1 MAKKSQCVTYA
12 THKALSLLHGP
23 VCRLKFRSRG
33 VAAAVVVATFLVGCA
48 SELAVVEKDFGTA
61 NRIMLTEQTIN
72 PKAPSNNDAAVG
84 LDGIKAVS
92 SFTSSYR
99 KSEASKKE
107 LRQPIE
113 ISFK

>member
-1 MAKKSQCVTYA
+1 MTLHLHYLTYVTSN
-12 THKALSLLHGP
+12 TLALIH
-23 VCRLKFRSRG
+23 RLKFYFCG
-33 VAAAVVVATFLVGCA
+33 VTTAVVIATLLVGCA

-72 PKAPSNNDAAVG
+72 PQAPINNDAAVG
-84 LDGIKAVS
+84 LDGIKAVG

-99 KSEASKKE
+99 KSEANKKE